1 MLAVGGKKEDSGFF
15 VLLLLQF
22 FFFFFPPLSRFL
34 SVWNRIT
41 CATHSLRRSFNAD
54 FYEHWLSL
62 FLSHG
67 GAPSAGGGGG
77 GGKKRQLAVFL
88 FFFFLRSFPF
98 RCILVVVEWCA
109 VHSSNRHNNDLPSA
123 ILCALHFVWFLLLLF
138 LLLLLLSFSLAA
150 TAKCCGKYTA
160 GCAATRR
167 SYSTHCARPHEF
179 CAIAFTFCQPRTK
192 AKKSN
197 ERTQTALIKSRH
209 GAATE
214 TRQQPMS
221 GLFPPF
227 VPFYIHRC
235 QYLYCIYLQ
244 PVASTAIYAR
254 NET

>member
-1 MLAVGGKKEDSGFF
+1 MFFCFFNFSSFSSLPCLAFCLSGTASHARLIRYVAVLTPTFTSTGSLSFSPMAVPHRPEEEEEEEKKDNW
-15 VLLLLQF
+15 LF
-22 FFFFFPPLSRFL
+22 FFS
-34 SVWNRIT
+34 
-41 CATHSLRRSFNAD
+41 
-54 FYEHWLSL
+54 
-62 FLSHG
+62 
-67 GAPSAGGGGG
+67 
-77 GGKKRQLAVFL
+77 
-88 FFFFLRSFPF
+88 FFFLRSFPF

-235 QYLYCIYLQ
+235 QYL
-244 PVASTAIYAR
+244 
-254 NET
+254 

>member
-88 FFFFLRSFPF
+88 FFFFSSLFSVQMYSCGGGVVRGPLQQQTQQWPPLRHSLRPPFCMVSSSSFPP
-98 RCILVVVEWCA
+98 
-109 VHSSNRHNNDLPSA
+109 SSTSFLFSRRNGEMLWKIYSRMRGNTPELLDP
-123 ILCALHFVWFLLLLF
+123 LCAAARILRDRFHV
-138 LLLLLLSFSLAA
+138 LSA
-150 TAKCCGKYTA
+150 THKSQKIKRTHTDGANKIAPRRCDGNPSTA
-160 GCAATRR
+160 D
-167 SYSTHCARPHEF
+167 
-179 CAIAFTFCQPRTK
+179 
-192 AKKSN
+192 
-197 ERTQTALIKSRH
+197 ERTFSTFR
-209 GAATE
+209 
-214 TRQQPMS
+214 P
-221 GLFPPF
+221 
-227 VPFYIHRC
+227 V
-235 QYLYCIYLQ
+235 LY
-244 PVASTAIYAR
+244 T
-254 NET
+254 